1 MLWLLTGKRRHL
13 LSDFDKKI
21 GLKEKAEEDM
31 FFAKRDRELIRALHE
46 KQSVQHPKS
55 SAEEKENKS
64 AELQEDATVEI
75 RARWYDPGTIARYLR
90 KLTTKALRR

>member
-21 GLKEKAEEDM
+21 GLKEKADEEM
-31 FFAKRDRELIRALHE
+31 YFARRDRELIRALHE
-46 KQSVQHPKS
+46 KQSVQHPMS
-55 SAEEKENKS
+55 RAEEKDDKS
-64 AELQEDATVEI
+64 VELQEDSTVEV

-90 KLTTKALRR
+90 KITEKTLRH